1 MEKQSQRQQQH
12 QNVYYFPDGSE
23 TMRCLIDG
31 HHGIYI
37 PQIFARNF
45 PTTDWGI
52 TEEQTEI
59 LLEGP
64 NPAGAGDLYWDVW
77 DEVLTNA
84 EWRDGEGNVWYLMQ
98 DGDLFAAMSFEPEE
112 DEDEDESENKNSE
125 EGK

>member
-1 MEKQSQRQQQH
+1 MKN

-45 PTTDWGI
+45 PTADWGVT
-52 TEEQTEI
+52 TEQADI
-59 LLEGP
+59 LREGP
-64 NPAGAGDLYWDVW
+64 GLNGAADLYWDVW

-84 EWRDGEGNVWYLMQ
+84 EWRDGDGNLWMLMQ
-98 DGDLFAAMSFEPEE
+98 DSDLFAVMNF
-112 DEDEDESENKNSE
+112 E
-125 EGK
+125 EGE